1 VSFVLVSGVDVC
13 GITRE
18 CDGSMVFRK
27 GVHRHQVVLN
37 IRGDDSVS
45 YIQRHCRS
53 VDLLVADV
61 CDGVRC
67 VSSCSC
73 KAGATYWFGCAA
85 CVFEMRG
92 MCARIE
98 DVTRTLCGR
107 VGYGVYGRGAMGSI
121 VGYCHA
127 FSTQRPTIQTDCA
140 LHLQLIL
147 HRAFALLRALPFKIL
162 PNLETDHSST

>member
-1 VSFVLVSGVDVC
+1 MSFVLVSGVDVC

-27 GVHRHQVVLN
+27 GVHRYQVVLN
-37 IRGDDSVS
+37 IWSDDSVS

-121 VGYCHA
+121 VGYGVDVVSWFCSGWIWMC
-127 FSTQRPTIQTDCA
+127 FMWVLCVRCA
-140 LHLQLIL
+140 LHSLSLWVVEL
-147 HRAFALLRALPFKIL
+147 WKVHHFCCW
-162 PNLETDHSST
+162 